1 MLNSN
6 QKKFLEIFYE
16 KEPGKLIYTKK
27 QRDLLWDAA
36 TKRKLDIQ
44 KLEAECTSP
53 ALFHQIVK
61 SYQTGNNIQSA
72 VFSECVY
79 AQTLAILFGLNDF
92 YNCLDTNISFISDIS
107 HILTE
112 HYITPRYVYE
122 NSEKTL
128 ILIQARGCGG
138 IDAILI
144 KQPTL
149 DFYTIEFKEP
159 GAKTSEPDLP
169 KYKENGNIL
178 ITDKWISEHPHF
190 KKMLLE
196 QKDLNFFE
204 VMGRNIN
211 DFSQESIEYAVTN
224 NYQVN
229 SKQADIVITE
239 DIDGILTAI
248 PANEVKH
255 WAKLEGEIRPAGRN
269 NYKTWTPLA
278 LIKFLVEVGAEISGS
293 TVYIQKDKLKP
304 RKQRGNSEKISGY
317 KITPLF
323 FIRKEKCKEEDGL
336 LRFELSEIRQLNPT
350 IAGKMFFLDLKYE
363 NVKQKYTEKQITR
376 LKL

>member
-6 QKKFLEIFYE
+6 QKKFLEFFYQKNME
-16 KEPGKLIYTKK
+16 KLNYTKK
-27 QRDLLWDAA
+27 QRDLLGDLA
-36 TKRKLDIQ
+36 TKRLLDIQ
-44 KLEAECTSP
+44 KLEAECTVP
-53 ALFHQIVK
+53 ALFHQIKK

-79 AQTLAILFGLNDF
+79 AQALANLFELNHF
-92 YNCLDTNISFISDIS
+92 SNCSDANISFSSDIS
-107 HILTE
+107 KILSKQR
-112 HYITPRYVYE
+112 ITPRYVYA
-122 NSEKTL
+122 NSDESL
-128 ILIQARGCGG
+128 ILIQAGGCGG

-144 KQPTL
+144 KQPTF

-169 KYKENGNIL
+169 KYKEDGNIL
-178 ITDKWISEHPHF
+178 ITDEWISENPHF

-211 DFSQESIEYAVTN
+211 DFSQESIQYAVTN
-224 NYQVN
+224 NYQTN

-239 DIDGILTAI
+239 DTNGILTAI

-269 NYKTWTPLA
+269 NYKAWTPLV
-278 LIKFLVEVGAEISGS
+278 LIKFLLEAGAEISGN
-293 TVYIQKDKLKP
+293 TVYIEKDKLKP

-323 FIRKEKCKEEDGL
+323 FIRKEKCKEEYVF

-350 IAGKMFFLDLKYE
+350 IAGKMFFFDLKYE
-363 NVKQKYTEKQITR
+363 NVKQKYTENR
-376 LKL
+376 

>member
-1 MLNSN
+1 MLNTKQN
-6 QKKFLEIFYE
+6 KFLEFFYE
-16 KEPGKLIYTKK
+16 KEPAKLIYTKK
-27 QRDLLWDAA
+27 QRDLLWAAA
-36 TKRKLDIQ
+36 TKRKLNIQ
-44 KLEAECTSP
+44 KLEVECPSP

-79 AQTLAILFGLNDF
+79 AQTLANLFGLKHF
-92 YNCLDTNISFISDIS
+92 YNCLDANIGFNSDIS
-107 HILTE
+107 NILTKRR
-112 HYITPRYVYE
+112 ITPRYVYI
-122 NSEKTL
+122 NSDKTI
-128 ILIQARGCGG
+128 ILIQAGGCCG

-144 KQPTL
+144 KQPAL

-159 GAKTSEPDLP
+159 SAKTSEPDLP
-169 KYKENGNIL
+169 KYKEDGNIL
-178 ITDKWISEHPHF
+178 ITDEWISEHPHF
-190 KKMLLE
+190 KKMLFE

-211 DFSQESIEYAVTN
+211 DFSQESIEYAVLN
-224 NYQVN
+224 NYRTN

-239 DIDGILTAI
+239 DTDGILTAI
-248 PANEVKH
+248 PTNEVNH

-269 NYKTWTPLA
+269 NYKTWTPLS
-278 LIKFLVEVGAEISGS
+278 LIKFLVEVGAEISGNM
-293 TVYIQKDKLKP
+293 VYIEKDKLKP
-304 RKQRGNSEKISGY
+304 RKQRGNPEKISGY

-323 FIRKEKCKEEDGL
+323 FIRKEKCKEEDGF

-376 LKL
+376 FKL

>member
-1 MLNSN
+1 MLNNN
-6 QKKFLEIFYE
+6 QKKFLKFFYE
-16 KEPGKLIYTKK
+16 EEPRKLIYSKK

-44 KLEAECTSP
+44 KFEAECLVHS
-53 ALFHQIVK
+53 LFHQIVK

-79 AQTLAILFGLNDF
+79 SQTLANLFSLNHF
-92 YNCLDTNISFISDIS
+92 YNCLDANISFSSDIR
-107 HILTE
+107 HILAE
-112 HYITPRYVYE
+112 HHITPRYVYT
-122 NSEKTL
+122 NSDKTI
-128 ILIQARGCGG
+128 ILIQAGGCGG

-169 KYKENGNIL
+169 KYKEDGNIL
-178 ITDKWISEHPHF
+178 ITDGWISEHPHF

-224 NYQVN
+224 NYQTN

-248 PANEVKH
+248 PANEVKY
-255 WAKLEGEIRPAGRN
+255 WAKLQGEIRPAGRN

-278 LIKFLVEVGAEISGS
+278 LIKFLVEAGAEISGN
-293 TVYIQKDKLKP
+293 TVYIKKDKLKP

-317 KITPLF
+317 KITSLF
-323 FIRKEKCKEEDGL
+323 FIRKEKCKEEDEF

-350 IAGKMFFLDLKYE
+350 IAGKMFFFDLKYK
-363 NVKQKYTEKQITR
+363 NVKQKYTENR
-376 LKL
+376 

>member
-6 QKKFLEIFYE
+6 QKKFLEFFYE
-16 KEPGKLIYTKK
+16 KEPRKLVYTKK
-27 QRDLLWDAA
+27 QRDLLWDLA
-36 TKRKLDIQ
+36 TKKKLNIQ
-44 KLEAECTSP
+44 KLEPICPSP
-53 ALFHQIVK
+53 ALFHQISK
-61 SYQTGNNIQSA
+61 SYQTGKNIQSA

-79 AQTLAILFGLNDF
+79 AQTLANLFGLNHF
-92 YNCLDTNISFISDIS
+92 YNYLDANICFSSDIYQ
-107 HILTE
+107 ILSE
-112 HYITPRYVYE
+112 HHITPRYVYA
-122 NSEKTL
+122 NSGESL
-128 ILIQARGCGG
+128 ILIQAGGCGG

-169 KYKENGNIL
+169 KYKEDGNIL
-178 ITDKWISEHPHF
+178 ITDEWISENPHF

-224 NYQVN
+224 NYQTN

-239 DIDGILTAI
+239 DTNGILTAI

-269 NYKTWTPLA
+269 NYKAWTPLA
-278 LIKFLVEVGAEISGS
+278 LIKFLLEAGAEISGN
-293 TVYIQKDKLKP
+293 TVYIEKDKLKP
-304 RKQRGNSEKISGY
+304 RKQRGNSEQISGY

-323 FIRKEKCKEEDGL
+323 FIRKEKCKEEDSL
-336 LRFELSEIRQLNPT
+336 LRFELSDIRQLNPT
-350 IAGKMFFLDLKYE
+350 IAGKMFFLDLKYA
-363 NVKQKYTEKQITR
+363 NVKQKYTVKQTTR
-376 LKL
+376 IKF

>member
-1 MLNSN
+1 MLWG
-6 QKKFLEIFYE
+6 LV
-16 KEPGKLIYTKK
+16 
-27 QRDLLWDAA
+27 
-36 TKRKLDIQ
+36 TKRQLDIQ
-44 KLEAECTSP
+44 KLKEEYTTP
-53 ALFHQIVK
+53 ALFHQIKK

-79 AQTLAILFGLNDF
+79 AQALANLFELNHF
-92 YNCLDTNISFISDIS
+92 YNSLDTNITFSSDINQ
-107 HILTE
+107 ILTK
-112 HYITPRYVYE
+112 HHIAPRYVYT
-122 NSEKTL
+122 NSDKTL
-128 ILIQARGCGG
+128 ILIQAGGCSG

-169 KYKENGNIL
+169 KYKEDGNIL
-178 ITDKWISEHPHF
+178 ITDEWISEHPHF

-239 DIDGILTAI
+239 DIGGILTAI

-278 LIKFLVEVGAEISGS
+278 LIKFLLEAGAEISGNM
-293 TVYIQKDKLKP
+293 VYIEKDKLKP
-304 RKQRGNSEKISGY
+304 RKQRGNSEQISGY

-323 FIRKEKCKEEDGL
+323 FIRKEKCKEEDDL

-350 IAGKMFFLDLKYE
+350 IAGKMFFLDLKYK